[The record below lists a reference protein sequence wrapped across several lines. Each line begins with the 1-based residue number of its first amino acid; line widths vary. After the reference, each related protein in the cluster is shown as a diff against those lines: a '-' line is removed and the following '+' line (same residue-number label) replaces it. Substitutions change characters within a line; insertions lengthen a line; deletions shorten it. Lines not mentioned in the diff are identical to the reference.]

1 MLRPLRFISCIPTSP
16 RPMKVLA
23 NPYPRTPTMA
33 AGISDHVWTCD
44 ELRRYWTKGED
55 GLHVL

>member
-1 MLRPLRFISCIPTSP
+1 
-16 RPMKVLA
+16 MKVLA